1 MEVQHAPRSPP
12 PVRSSWKEHIVQN
25 YLPLVFAVAI
35 ILAMSWPTPGLRIS
49 SLIVKEVHV
58 IQALN
63 TFLVFLV
70 SGLTLN
76 ISDLRAA
83 LKAWLGLLY
92 GVPAILLI
100 TPCLGFAATHLHLQ
114 PPEFRTGL
122 AIFCAVPTTL
132 GVGVS
137 LTAAAKGNQAL
148 ALFLTVFTNLLGI
161 VTVPFGLKLI
171 LVGTD
176 TLSVNPA
183 RLVASL
189 LLTVLVP
196 TILAA
201 TAANSHESSKQHV
214 STRRRHLGSLAY
226 IGPVHC
232 PQQSRGQAQPSLSL
246 VPECPTKALCGVFVL
261 QCGVRRDF
269 GAQSCSACQ
278 SLPWAFDC
286 LFFCK
291 PGKMNT
297 CCFTYAT
304 FKSSPLSTLSILPLG
319 VLHIGRHFLQNRYAR
334 VWNHWGAL
342 FSLEEIR
349 SFWTPSRNL
358 CTPRRSCGE
367 LYSWWT
373 EHNHPLR
380 QEALIGGYRG
390 KALVVAAT
398 DDAPREAR
406 VLHKYP

>member
-1 MEVQHAPRSPP
+1 MEVQHAAHSPP
-12 PVRSSWKEHIVQN
+12 PVTSSWKEHIVQN

-35 ILAMSWPTPGLRIS
+35 IVAMSWPTPGLKVS
-49 SLIVKEVHV
+49 SLIVKGVHV

-92 GVPAILLI
+92 GVPAILFI
-100 TPCLGFAATHLHLQ
+100 TPCLGFAAGHLHLQ

-161 VTVPFGLKLI
+161 VTVPFGLKLV
-171 LVGTD
+171 LAGTD

-196 TILAA
+196 TILGMLC
-201 TAANSHESSKQHV
+201 SHYIRWVAVMVK
-214 STRRRHLGSLAY
+214 RHKVKLTLFSHTNLAM
-226 IGPVHC
+226 IIW
-232 PQQSRGQAQPSLSL
+232 Q
-246 VPECPTKALCGVFVL
+246 
-261 QCGVRRDF
+261 
-269 GAQSCSACQ
+269 
-278 SLPWAFDC
+278 
-286 LFFCK
+286 
-291 PGKMNT
+291 
-297 CCFTYAT
+297 
-304 FKSSPLSTLSILPLG
+304 TLSGARAVLVAQRVTSILVIIAVGILQHLIYLAFNALA
-319 VLHIGRHFLQNRYAR
+319 VIGLRLQ
-334 VWNHWGAL
+334 V
-342 FSLEEIR
+342 
-349 SFWTPSRNL
+349 
-358 CTPRRSCGE
+358 
-367 LYSWWT
+367 
-373 EHNHPLR
+373 
-380 QEALIGGYRG
+380 
-390 KALVVAAT
+390 
-398 DDAPREAR
+398 REAIA
-406 VLHKYP
+406 VLIMTSTKSAPVAVTVIAYVSSDTKLQGLLSVPAIIGQLAQIFMGSCLVRLLSKLVKEPVE